1 MPAMSRGPIFASDR
15 GMGRAARAW
24 LLWLALALA
33 VAHSMATWHPYTHS
47 PAEAAQGSS
56 TEKHAGSAVC
66 GLCIAVAGIGGSA
79 PGHSSIAM
87 PVVEGQAP
95 LPVAH
100 VAQYPSL
107 QHRPYAIRAPPP
119 THS

>member
-1 MPAMSRGPIFASDR
+1 MPAMSTGPIFASDR
-15 GMGRAARAW
+15 GMGRAARGW

-33 VAHSMATWHPYTHS
+33 AAHSMATWHAYTHS
-47 PAEAAQGSS
+47 PAEAAQSSS

-66 GLCIAVAGIGGSA
+66 GLCIAVAGIGGAA

-87 PVVEGQAP
+87 PVADGQAP

-100 VAQYPSL
+100 VARHPSL
-107 QHRPYAIRAPPP
+107 QHRPYAIRAPPL